1 MAELGPA
8 YFQEAF
14 DPVAGEMARL
24 PPAFDAALL
33 DALVDRRSWV
43 LEVRLSPLPLPPPP
57 SLGPA
62 PPDPSAPFLP
72 YVLSAPT
79 PCARAL
85 PGVKASAS
93 SCG

>member
-57 SLGPA
+57 PWA
-62 PPDPSAPFLP
+62 PPPQTPPLPSSRTCCRLRRR
-72 YVLSAPT
+72 VH
-79 PCARAL
+79 AL
-85 PGVKASAS
+85 CLV
-93 SCG
+93 